1 MPQRIFSQNNQDQSK
16 SPSLVN
22 IFKGASPIQQ
32 AFLPHLNRQKSY
44 SSRIYRGGVI
54 KINPR
59 YFVILYLIPRQ
70 INHRHSVLHQMA
82 GGHPSSHQ
90 VLQT

>member
-1 MPQRIFSQNNQDQSK
+1 MPQCIFPQNNQGRLK
-16 SPSLVN
+16 SPSSVN
-22 IFKGASPIQQ
+22 ILKGASQIRQ
-32 AFLPHLNRQKSY
+32 AFLPHLNRQKSH

-82 GGHPSSHQ
+82 EGHPSSHQ